1 LQLLSEQGYFRAS
14 VVSHP
19 VSLKVRPTA
28 KLIEEIE
35 SPEGFRATHSIG
47 EAKLTQNIHM
57 HGPNARINV
66 NSTDNSTNIASVSNE
81 LFVRLRETAST
92 IADESQRAQII
103 ARLDDLE
110 RAKESG
116 GFLLAYQSFIAS
128 VADYMTIFS
137 PFVPALTLMLSGR

>member
-1 LQLLSEQGYFRAS
+1 M
-14 VVSHP
+14 
-19 VSLKVRPTA
+19 
-28 KLIEEIE
+28 
-35 SPEGFRATHSIG
+35 
-47 EAKLTQNIHM
+47 TQNIHM